1 MIRGTTPS
9 LRFELPF
16 EAADI
21 DEGYITIAQK
31 GRPNLDIPISRCTVE
46 DNALILDLTQEETLG
61 LSPALALIQIR
72 IKIEDKVLASE
83 TIQVSVGAILKD
95 GVI

>member
-21 DEGYITIAQK
+21 DEGFITIAQK
-31 GRPNLDIPISRCTVE
+31 GRPNLDIPISRCTAEGNV
-46 DNALILDLTQEETLG
+46 LTLDLTQEETLR
-61 LSPALALIQIR
+61 LRPALAELQLR
-72 IKIEDKVLASE
+72 VKTDERVLASE
-83 TIQVSVGAILKD
+83 IITFDVGAILKE
-95 GVI
+95 GMI

>member
-21 DEGYITIAQK
+21 DEGFITIAQK

-46 DNALILDLTQEETLG
+46 ENALILDLTQEETLG
-61 LSPALALIQIR
+61 LRASLADVQIR
-72 IKIEDKVLASE
+72 IKMNGSVLASN
-83 TIQVSVGAILKD
+83 IVKVDVGAILKD
-95 GVI
+95 GII

>member
-31 GRPNLDIPISRCTVE
+31 GRPNLDIPISRCTVDE
-46 DNALILDLTQEETLG
+46 NALILDLTQEETLG
-61 LSPALALIQIR
+61 LRASIADVQIR
-72 IKIEDKVLASE
+72 IKMNGSVLASN
-83 TIQVSVGAILKD
+83 IVKLDVGAILKD
-95 GVI
+95 GII